1 VDVLTAA
8 ANGVAQLQLPLAVNV
23 IAVAVGA
30 VVGTLMAGQYDDMD
44 VVGMF
49 VLAVCFGF
57 GGSILRDIL
66 LGHLPPVTFRTPV
79 YLVTVLVAVL
89 IASFFLAYLAHLEKP
104 LWVVD
109 SLSIGLFAAVGTNAA
124 LLTGLGF
131 LPAVIV
137 GTIQAVGGGVLV
149 DGLLG
154 RPSSLMFRGPM
165 NVVAGSA
172 GALAYALL
180 FDLTNAT
187 VATTAAVVSTFGL
200 RLAGRVKNLQTPLP
214 IKEPLGL
221 RGKVLDPLAK
231 PPRSLRRRL
240 RAMWTQLGA
249 FRDDE
254 PWAWLDEDD

>member
-1 VDVLTAA
+1 VVIAA
-8 ANGVAQLQLPLAVNV
+8 ANEVVQLQLPLAVNV
-23 IAVAVGA
+23 VAVAVGA

-49 VLAVCFGF
+49 VLALCFGF

-66 LGHLPPVTFRTPV
+66 LGHLPPVTFRTPI
-79 YLVTVLVAVL
+79 YLVTVLVAVV

-104 LWVVD
+104 LWVLD
-109 SLSIGLFAAVGTNAA
+109 SLSIGLFAAVGTNAS
-124 LLTGLGF
+124 LLTGLSF
-131 LPAVIV
+131 LPAVLV
-137 GTIQAVGGGVLV
+137 GTVQAIGGGVLV

-180 FDLTNAT
+180 FDVTNGT
-187 VATTAAVVSTFGL
+187 IATTAAVISTFLL
-200 RLAGRVKNLQTPLP
+200 RLGGRVKNLQTPLP
-214 IKEPLGL
+214 IKQPLGL
-221 RGKVLDPLAK
+221 RAKVLDPLAK
-231 PPRSLRRRL
+231 PPRSLRRKL
-240 RAMWTQLGA
+240 REMWTQLGA
-249 FRDDE
+249 FKAED